1 MPSTLPVDQAMNGT
15 SLPTLML
22 PRKWS
27 LGRRLDLP
35 TLTLI
40 LPNGLRLDMV
50 QTNLPV
56 LSPLIMKSPQT
67 VLRSCLVSTNT
78 LQSSINGWFNGE
90 RNLLVQPLTLS
101 NSIFLK
107 TRNPLEPSSPKSAAL
122 EMYVLLVQKLFMVQ
136 HPMPPSDA
144 GLFILGSQG
153 LKKII
158 IPSRSPANYL
168 GGSGCMSPGYASST
182 SWRWWRHSFIFLSG
196 IPLCRWDS
204 YA

>member
-1 MPSTLPVDQAMNGT
+1 MLPADQAMNGA

-27 LGRRLDLP
+27 PGRRLDLP

-56 LSPLIMKSPQT
+56 PSPSIIKSPQT

-78 LQSSINGWFNGE
+78 LQSGINGWSNGE
-90 RNLLVQPLTLS
+90 RNLLVQPPTLS

-107 TRNPLEPSSPKSAAL
+107 TRNPLERSSPKSAAL

-144 GLFILGSQG
+144 ELFILGSRG

-158 IPSRSPANYL
+158 IPLRSLANYL
-168 GGSGCMSPGYASST
+168 GGKSLHVT
-182 SWRWWRHSFIFLSG
+182 G
-196 IPLCRWDS
+196 IC
-204 YA
+204 

>member
-50 QTNLPV
+50 QINSPV
-56 LSPLIMKSPQT
+56 PSPSIMKSPQT
-67 VLRSCLVSTNT
+67 VLRSCLVSTNM
-78 LQSSINGWFNGE
+78 LQSGINGWFNGE
-90 RNLLVQPLTLS
+90 RNLLVQPPTLS

-107 TRNPLEPSSPKSAAL
+107 MRNSLEPSSPKSAAL
-122 EMYVLLVQKLFMVQ
+122 EMYVLLVQKLFMLQ
-136 HPMPPSDA
+136 HPILPSDA
-144 GLFILGSQG
+144 GLYIVRSLG

-158 IPSRSPANYL
+158 IHLTSLANYL
-168 GGSGCMSPGYASST
+168 GSKWLHVT
-182 SWRWWRHSFIFLSG
+182 G
-196 IPLCRWDS
+196 IC
-204 YA
+204 Y